1 MNRKLVA
8 SLVSCFVLGSV
19 SAYAANPFSDV
30 EPSSWAYQSV
40 EQLASAGIING
51 YPDGTF
57 KGNKDITRYEMA
69 QMVAKAM
76 ANQDRANAE
85 QQAMINRLADEFS
98 NELNTLGVRVAKL
111 EDQVGNVKVTGNYRL
126 RYRGSQLKDDAYA
139 YGTHSSFDY
148 RARVIFNAKVNDKT
162 DAVVRVQ
169 GAGELGNSNAN
180 VAKVNLAYVDHHF
193 GKDTT
198 LRVGRQLYTPALGL
212 MYDDLIDGARLI
224 YKHGKLDVSASY
236 GYWWGGAGYYQDKE
250 NTITAA
256 MLEVKGKLNKHVTLG
271 GMYGRFHN
279 GKLYQGQDIDAATG
293 KQVKSF
299 IDSPYKNIWGLNAN
313 MNFNRWNV
321 FGEWLTAPGVSN
333 SQAWMASVGY
343 GNYNISKA
351 RTYSV
356 RGQYYYEEA
365 NSPIFSSAFAPAYSF
380 YNQHYVDTKGVA
392 HVRNGYK
399 GFVANVNYVPYKN
412 VSIGAYYGFANKDM
426 DGNHL
431 GDYWRTDVNFM
442 F

>member
-1 MNRKLVA
+1 MNRKLLA
-8 SLVSCFVLGSV
+8 SLVSCFILGSV

-111 EDQVGNVKVTGNYRL
+111 EGQVGNVKVTGNYRL

-139 YGTHSSFDY
+139 YGKHSSFDY

-169 GAGELGNSNAN
+169 GSGELGNSNAN
-180 VAKVNLAYVDHHF
+180 IAQVNLAYVDHHF

-212 MYDDLIDGARLI
+212 MYDDLIDGARLM

-279 GKLYQGQDIDAATG
+279 GKLFQGQDLDSHH
-293 KQVKSF
+293 KPVKSF

-321 FGEWLTAPGVSN
+321 FGEWLTAPGISN

-365 NSPIFSSAFAPAYSF
+365 NSPVFSSAFASAYSF
-380 YNQHYVDTKGVA
+380 YNQHYVDTKNVA

>member
-1 MNRKLVA
+1 MNKKLVA

-30 EPSSWAYQSV
+30 DPSSWAYQSV

-126 RYRGSQLKDDAYA
+126 RYRGSQLKNDAYA
-139 YGTHSSFDY
+139 YGKHSAFDY

-169 GAGELGNSNAN
+169 GSGELGNSNAN
-180 VAKVNLAYVDHHF
+180 IAQVNLAYVDHHF

-212 MYDDLIDGARLI
+212 MYDDLIDG
-224 YKHGKLDVSASY
+224 
-236 GYWWGGAGYYQDKE
+236 
-250 NTITAA
+250 
-256 MLEVKGKLNKHVTLG
+256 
-271 GMYGRFHN
+271 

-313 MNFNRWNV
+313 MNFNRWNA
-321 FGEWLTAPGVSN
+321 FGEWLTAPGISN

-365 NSPIFSSAFAPAYSF
+365 NSPVFSSAFAPAYSF

-392 HVRNGYK
+392 HVRNGFK
-399 GFVANVNYVPYKN
+399 GFVANVNYVPFQN
-412 VSIGAYYGFANKDM
+412 VSIGAYYGFGNKDM
-426 DGNHL
+426 DGNKL

>member
-111 EDQVGNVKVTGNYRL
+111 EGQVGNVKVTGNYRL

-139 YGTHSSFDY
+139 YGKHSSFDY

-169 GAGELGNSNAN
+169 GSGELGNSNAN
-180 VAKVNLAYVDHHF
+180 IAQVNLAYVDHHF

-212 MYDDLIDGARLI
+212 MYDDLIDGARLM

-279 GKLYQGQDIDAATG
+279 GKLFQGQDLDSHH
-293 KQVKSF
+293 KPVKSF

-321 FGEWLTAPGVSN
+321 FGEWLTAPGISN

-365 NSPIFSSAFAPAYSF
+365 NSPVFSSAFASAYSF
-380 YNQHYVDTKGVA
+380 YNQHYVDTKNVA